1 MKKRYYNETTKEW
14 YTEGTSI
21 TRRLSN
27 GVLFTGVPC
36 VEQLTEWGFVEYV
49 EPEPTPEEL
58 LERAKQE
65 KLLALEAYNNS
76 DAVNEFTI
84 GGVPMWLTFDERNR
98 LQKAVEAKESLGKD
112 TMTKNWNGVEY
123 TFLLTVWKAMLA
135 ALEDYAYDCQNA
147 TDGHKAAIEAL
158 TTVEAVEAY
167 DFTTGYP
174 NKIPF

>member
-1 MKKRYYNETTKEW
+1 MKRYIDKDGNFW
-14 YTEGTSI
+14 DGTSI
-21 TRRLSN
+21 
-27 GVLFTGVPC
+27 VLDGMRIFNPTD
-36 VEQLTEWGFVEYV
+36 EQMIAAGYTEYV
-49 EPEPTPEEL
+49 DPEPTPEEL
-58 LERAKQE
+58 LEKAKQE
-65 KLLALEAYNNS
+65 KIGELEAYNNS

-158 TTVEAVEAY
+158 TTIETVEAY

-174 NKIPF
+174 PKLNFGID